1 MTEGVKA
8 FLRRYNAWVAPKGEA
23 VKVFLL
29 RCKGWATSK
38 AESIKAFLRRHKG
51 WLTVLGAGVILA
63 TYVMKDILRDNERD
77 LKDAVETA
85 RRAFVVGRGIH
96 GLYESVLSLSYRV
109 NSRLGAIL
117 EKARYRNLLCQRV
130 RQIQLLKVH
139 LVADIAGS
147 VAAATLW
154 SDQGKSFGHHRLS
167 RSPCRII

>member
-23 VKVFLL
+23 VKVFSL

-109 NSRLGAIL
+109 NSRLDAIL
-117 EKARYRNLLCQRV
+117 EKGKIQEPPVPEGKADPIIEGASRCGYRGECRRRNSLV
-130 RQIQLLKVH
+130 R
-139 LVADIAGS
+139 
-147 VAAATLW
+147 
-154 SDQGKSFGHHRLS
+154 S
-167 RSPCRII
+167 R

>member
-1 MTEGVKA
+1 
-8 FLRRYNAWVAPKGEA
+8 
-23 VKVFLL
+23 
-29 RCKGWATSK
+29 
-38 AESIKAFLRRHKG
+38 
-51 WLTVLGAGVILA
+51 
-63 TYVMKDILRDNERD
+63 MKDILRDNERD

-147 VAAATLW
+147 VARRNSLV
-154 SDQGKSFGHHRLS
+154 RS
-167 RSPCRII
+167 R

>member
-1 MTEGVKA
+1 M
-8 FLRRYNAWVAPKGEA
+8 
-23 VKVFLL
+23 
-29 RCKGWATSK
+29 
-38 AESIKAFLRRHKG
+38 
-51 WLTVLGAGVILA
+51 ILA
-63 TYVMKDILRDNERD
+63 TSVMKDILRDNERD

>member
-1 MTEGVKA
+1 M
-8 FLRRYNAWVAPKGEA
+8 
-23 VKVFLL
+23 
-29 RCKGWATSK
+29 
-38 AESIKAFLRRHKG
+38 
-51 WLTVLGAGVILA
+51 ILA
-63 TYVMKDILRDNERD
+63 TSVMKDILRDNERD

-154 SDQGKSFGHHRLS
+154 SDQGKSFGHHGSS